1 MKKNFLTLLFTLVA
15 SFSLLTACGDND
27 DPKQPTEKPTS
38 GYFTYYLLTSRETL
52 ACMKI
57 TTTLRTDHEDKSGE
71 VSVDSCI
78 QVNDVADGMVKM
90 VLKSWANSFPQ
101 SDAVVYRVKFSSETA
116 ANVQLVYGLH
126 FEAKQ
131 MEDSAPN
138 PTLGYG
144 AVISFTPNVG
154 NAVQFNGTFKFSQGV
169 KKDKLTQ
176 YAELN
181 STLNEPKTQRVL
193 LGSN

>member
-1 MKKNFLTLLFTLVA
+1 MKKNFLTLLFMLVA
-15 SFSLLTACGDND
+15 SFFLLTACGGND
-27 DPKQPTEKPTS
+27 DPEQPTKKPTS

-52 ACMKI
+52 SCMKI
-57 TTTLRTDHEDKSGE
+57 TATLRTDHEDKSGE

-78 QVNDVADGMVKM
+78 QVNDVTDGTAKSL
-90 VLKSWANSFPQ
+90 LKSWASRFPQ
-101 SDAVVYRVKFSSETA
+101 SDAVVYQVKFSSESA
-116 ANVQLVYGLH
+116 SNLQLVYGLR

-144 AVISFTPNVG
+144 TVISFTPNVG
-154 NAVQFNGTFKFSQGV
+154 NSLQFNGEFRLSQGV

-181 STLNEPKTQRVL
+181 STLNESKTQRVL

>member
-1 MKKNFLTLLFTLVA
+1 MKKNLFTLLFTLVA
-15 SFSLLTACGDND
+15 SFFLLTACGGSD
-27 DPKQPTEKPTS
+27 DPELPAEKPTS

-57 TTTLRTDHEDKSGE
+57 TATLRTDHEDKSGE
-71 VSVDSCI
+71 VSVDNCI
-78 QVNDVADGMVKM
+78 QVNDVTDGMAKM
-90 VLKSWANSFPQ
+90 LLKSWASRFPQ
-101 SDAVVYRVKFSSETA
+101 SDAVVYQVKFSSETA
-116 ANVQLVYGLH
+116 SNLQLIHGLQ

-144 AVISFTPNVG
+144 TVISFTPNVG
-154 NAVQFNGTFKFSQGV
+154 NAVQFNGDFKISQGV
-169 KKDKLTQ
+169 KKDKLVQ